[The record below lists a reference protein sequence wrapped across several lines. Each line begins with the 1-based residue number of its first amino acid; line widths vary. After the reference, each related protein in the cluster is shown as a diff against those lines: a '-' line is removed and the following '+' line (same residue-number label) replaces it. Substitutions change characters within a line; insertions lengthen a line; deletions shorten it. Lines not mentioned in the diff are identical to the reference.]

1 MLVLTEHKH
10 TRLRKRHIGGTVTLY
25 GKINIKIKG
34 GKTMENTKTK
44 IIDGTKYIIK
54 SFFSDDSLNTTVDK
68 IQRIIENKIISEIKT
83 APLKD
88 EEA

>member
-10 TRLRKRHIGGTVTLY
+10 TRLRKRHIGGTVGLY
-25 GKINIKIKG
+25 GKIKIKG
-34 GKTMENTKTK
+34 GNIMENTKTK
-44 IIDGTKYIIK
+44 IINGTKYIIK
-54 SFFSDDSLNTTVDK
+54 SFFSDESLSTTVEK

>member
-10 TRLRKRHIGGTVTLY
+10 TRLRKRHIGGTVGLY
-25 GKINIKIKG
+25 GKIKG
-34 GKTMENTKTK
+34 GNTMENTKTK
-44 IIDGTKYIIK
+44 IINGTKYIIK
-54 SFFSDDSLNTTVDK
+54 SFFSDESLSTTVEK